1 MTAPAAAPADA
12 PTRPSPEGPLR
23 VAIVGASGYAGGEML
38 RLMLGHPHLEVTQ
51 ATSERGAGQPVATVH
66 PNLRGV
72 TRLRFRKAADLE
84 PADLIVA
91 ALPHGT
97 FLKMHDRLA
106 ELAPR
111 LIDLSSDLR
120 LHDPE
125 RYRRAYGAAHP
136 RPELLGTFA
145 YGVPEADRASLRGAT
160 RIAGAGCI
168 ATATLLA
175 LLPFVRVP
183 LLVRSDVIIDAKIG
197 SSAAG
202 AAPSLSGHHPER
214 SGAIRAYAPVG
225 HRHQHEVQERLGDRI
240 RPHLSATAVER
251 VRGIAVAAH
260 LWVQDGTSERDLLAA
275 IRETYDGEPFVR
287 PVVARRGAHRVPDP
301 KILDGANWCDIGVA
315 LDPDSGRAVV
325 MTAIDN
331 LVKGTAG
338 GALQALNVAMD
349 WPETTGL
356 TFPGLH
362 P

>member
-1 MTAPAAAPADA
+1 M
-12 PTRPSPEGPLR
+12 SEPLR

-38 RLMLGHPHLEVTQ
+38 RLMLGHPHLEVVQ
-51 ATSERGAGQPVATVH
+51 ATSERNAGQPVTIVH

-97 FLKMHDRLA
+97 FLQHHDRLA

-120 LHDPE
+120 LADPE
-125 RYRRAYGAAHP
+125 RYRRAYGTPHP
-136 RPELLGTFA
+136 RPDLLGTFV
-145 YGVPEADRASLRGAT
+145 YGVPERFRDRLRGAT

-175 LLPFVRVP
+175 LAPFLQAPILAR
-183 LLVRSDVIIDAKIG
+183 REVIVDAKIG

-202 AAPSLSGHHPER
+202 AAPGLASHHPER
-214 SGAIRAYAPVG
+214 AGTVRTYAPTG
-225 HRHQHEVQERLGDRI
+225 HRHQHEVREALDDRLEV
-240 RPHLSATAVER
+240 HLTATAVER
-251 VRGIAVAAH
+251 VRGILVAAH
-260 LWVQDGTSERDLLAA
+260 LWLQDGTSERDLLAA
-275 IRETYDGEPFVR
+275 VRDAYDDEPFVR
-287 PVVARRGAHRVPDP
+287 PVVARRGVHRVPDP
-301 KILDGANWCDIGVA
+301 RILDGTNWCDVGVA

-331 LVKGTAG
+331 LGKGTAG
-338 GALQALNVAMD
+338 GALQALNVAMG
-349 WPETTGL
+349 WPETSGL
-356 TFPGLH
+356 TFAGLH